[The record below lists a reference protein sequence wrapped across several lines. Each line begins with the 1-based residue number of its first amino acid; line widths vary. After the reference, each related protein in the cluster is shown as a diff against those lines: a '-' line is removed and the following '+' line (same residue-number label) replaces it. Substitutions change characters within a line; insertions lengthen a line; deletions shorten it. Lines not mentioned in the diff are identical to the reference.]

1 MSFAS
6 CETKVINWLSKS
18 TNEPPFCRSRQQYK
32 NITFFASKNNGYSRF
47 QLRFLRWKYNLLSYV
62 GREEK
67 HSELSKKFYDTW
79 CKNIEKYKDNRMW
92 NNYRQTQQFYSI
104 SGYCYWKYPSKL
116 VRKLTL
122 KISRANFHRS
132 IFGDKFCDDTRFY
145 NFYFPILWKKN
156 KKKKKKVPS
165 SAQDKFL

>member
-6 CETKVINWLSKS
+6 CETKVINWFSKS

-47 QLRFLRWKYNLLSYV
+47 QSRFLRWKYNLLSYV

-122 KISRANFHRS
+122 KISRANFHRFQFS
-132 IFGDKFCDDTRFY
+132 VTNFATILAFITFIFRFY
-145 NFYFPILWKKN
+145 EKKQN
-156 KKKKKKVPS
+156 KNVSS